1 MLGNFPAMSAAR
13 FILVFLAAA
22 GSALASS
29 SVSFT
34 NSSTALGNNS
44 YVNLALGKFDTGL
57 GTLTGVVVTVNFTTI
72 EGSFTV
78 STPGDSATPADIS
91 FADARI
97 TIRQAATNTLGFTQL
112 GQTAFAM
119 TTTPG
124 MPFVV
129 PAPNGSE
136 TLGVNTTNVFV
147 GNFQNI
153 SSGFWSAY
161 QSVGGVGSVVFQVRN
176 SPDIAVSGGIYSLNA
191 LAFTAT
197 ADMTVTYSY
206 TAGPT
211 PVPEPGT
218 WATAGLLVAAAGYI
232 RWRRSRSAK
241 QDEAPAAA

>member
-1 MLGNFPAMSAAR
+1 MKVARLAFLLLAVATSAY
-13 FILVFLAAA
+13 
-22 GSALASS
+22 ASS

-34 NSSTALGNNS
+34 NSATALGNNDF
-44 YVNLALGKFDTGL
+44 VNLALGKFDTGL

-72 EGSFTV
+72 GGSFTV
-78 STPGDSATPADIS
+78 STPGNSATPADIAA
-91 FADARI
+91 ADARI
-97 TIRQAATNTLGFTQL
+97 TIRDATTNTLGFTQL

-119 TTTPG
+119 TTTPS

-136 TLGVNTTNVFV
+136 TLGVTTTNVFV

-176 SPDIAVSGGIYSLNA
+176 SPDINISGGIYGLNA

-197 ADMTVTYSY
+197 ADMTVTYNY

-218 WATAGLLVAAAGYI
+218 WAAAGLLIVAAGYV
-232 RWRRSRSAK
+232 RWRRSRSATAA
-241 QDEAPAAA
+241 ETPAAA